1 MDKDGRGLGGKRAR
15 GSGMEENRVESVKDG
30 MRRQRKVLRLEKG
43 KERVGGWR
51 GSGTGVGTGRD
62 KIG

>member
-1 MDKDGRGLGGKRAR
+1 VGWKKIGL
-15 GSGMEENRVESVKDG
+15 RVERHNRGSVKDG

-51 GSGTGVGTGRD
+51 KGSGTGVGMGRD